1 MPDAVATLRNICK
14 TYPGVKALDNVSLA
28 VRPGEVLC
36 LLGENGAGKSTLMRC
51 LTGAEMPDSGEI
63 VIDGTAY
70 TALSA
75 TDGHA
80 LGIGMIYQESS
91 LVPAMSVAENIFLG
105 HEPSSGG
112 MVNRRDLEARAVE
125 LMQRFDLRFPPD
137 LPVRKLGPAQQQLV
151 QILKALS
158 RDLRILVMDEPTAA
172 LTQREIEHL
181 FELVRTFRK
190 DGIAIIYISHRLE
203 EILEI
208 GDRAVILRDG
218 AFAAERKIS
227 ETTEAQLIADM
238 VGRNL
243 DGKVSKKSHTG
254 DKVVLSVEGLSSKGL
269 FSDVSFDLREG
280 EVLGLSGL
288 VGAGRS
294 DLLSCLFGATR
305 RSAGT
310 VRMDGAEIHPKSPR
324 EAIAHGMGLVPE
336 ERRADGLV
344 LDRSVAENMAY
355 PQLDRFVGPSGLRW
369 SKLKAMSS
377 QISERMRLRTP
388 SQDQRVGLLSGGNQ
402 QKIVIGKWIAA
413 GARVLLLDEPT
424 RGIDVN
430 AKREIYGLIEELTAT
445 GVSVI
450 LVSSELPEVLGLS
463 DRIAVMSAGQMV
475 AILDRDEATQINIME
490 HAFSRVS
497 AGNGGIA
504 A

>member
-1 MPDAVATLRNICK
+1 M
-14 TYPGVKALDNVSLA
+14 
-28 VRPGEVLC
+28 
-36 LLGENGAGKSTLMRC
+36 
-51 LTGAEMPDSGEI
+51 
-63 VIDGTAY
+63 
-70 TALSA
+70 
-75 TDGHA
+75 
-80 LGIGMIYQESS
+80 
-91 LVPAMSVAENIFLG
+91 
-105 HEPSSGG
+105 
-112 MVNRRDLEARAVE
+112 
-125 LMQRFDLRFPPD
+125 
-137 LPVRKLGPAQQQLV
+137 
-151 QILKALS
+151 
-158 RDLRILVMDEPTAA
+158 
-172 LTQREIEHL
+172 
-181 FELVRTFRK
+181 
-190 DGIAIIYISHRLE
+190 
-203 EILEI
+203 
-208 GDRAVILRDG
+208 RDG
-218 AFAAERKIS
+218 AFAAERRVS
-227 ETTEAQLIADM
+227 ETSEAQLIADM
-238 VGRNL
+238 VGRSL
-243 DGKVSKKSHTG
+243 DGRVSKESHSG
-254 DKVVLSVEGLSSKGL
+254 EKVVLSVEGLSAKGL

-294 DLLSCLFGATR
+294 DLLSCLFGAVR
-305 RSAGT
+305 RSAGKI
-310 VRMDGAEIHPKSPR
+310 RIDGEEIHPRSPR

-355 PQLDRFVGPSGLRW
+355 PQLDRFVGLGGLRW
-369 SKLKAMSS
+369 AKLRAMSS

-475 AILDRDEATQINIME
+475 AILDNEDATQINIME

-497 AGNGGIA
+497 TGNGGIA